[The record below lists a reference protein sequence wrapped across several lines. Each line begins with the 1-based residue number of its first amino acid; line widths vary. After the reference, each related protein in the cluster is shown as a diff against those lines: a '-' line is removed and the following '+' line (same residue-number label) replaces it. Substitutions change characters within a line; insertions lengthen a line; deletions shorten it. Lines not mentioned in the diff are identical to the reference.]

1 MTIAAVNGLA
11 LGGGCELAMA
21 CDVRLAA
28 FSASFGQPEVNL
40 GIIPGFGGTQ
50 RLPRLVGPAKALEM
64 NTTGDPISA
73 EEAYE
78 FGLVNRVVADHELF
92 DTALA
97 WARKLAGAGAAR
109 ARADQARLARRR
121 PRRGDRGREGGVRD
135 RLRLRGRARGHRR
148 VPRQAHAALQGRVS
162 AAATARLAGLV
173 RGAGRVVALTGAGI
187 SVPSGIP
194 DFRSPGTGLWAD
206 VDPMAVAH
214 IDVWRRDP
222 ERFWAFYGGR
232 FALLRD
238 KVPNGAHRALV
249 ELEARGL
256 LEAVVTQNI
265 DGLHRAAGTRDL
277 IEVHGTIGT
286 SSCLACGASY
296 PLDVARERLGGR
308 GDGVPRCDCG
318 APLKPDVV
326 LFGELLPER
335 ALARAPA
342 LAASADLLLCV
353 GSSLE
358 VWPVAGLPETTLAAG
373 GARGDRDAGA
383 DAVRR
388 RGGGEARR
396 RRRGGA
402 GGARRGAGLTRA
414 GPGGAP
420 GRTSALT
427 GGRENAARVADLRA
441 PRVALTSS
449 DVHNAGRPD
458 NPGPR
463 PAFTSHTSTTQRA
476 PRFRAVLR

>member
-1 MTIAAVNGLA
+1 M
-11 LGGGCELAMA
+11 
-21 CDVRLAA
+21 
-28 FSASFGQPEVNL
+28 
-40 GIIPGFGGTQ
+40 
-50 RLPRLVGPAKALEM
+50 
-64 NTTGDPISA
+64 
-73 EEAYE
+73 
-78 FGLVNRVVADHELF
+78 
-92 DTALA
+92 
-97 WARKLAGAGAAR
+97 
-109 ARADQARLARRR
+109 
-121 PRRGDRGREGGVRD
+121 
-135 RLRLRGRARGHRR
+135 
-148 VPRQAHAALQGRVS
+148 S

-194 DFRSPGTGLWAD
+194 DFRSPGTGLWAN

-214 IDVWRRDP
+214 TDVWRRDP
-222 ERFWAFYGGR
+222 EHFWGFYGGR

-296 PLDVARERLGGR
+296 PLDEARARLEAAD
-308 GDGVPRCDCG
+308 DGVPRCDCG

-335 ALARAPA
+335 ALARAQV

-358 VWPVAGLPETTLAAG
+358 VWPVAGLPETTLDAG
-373 GARGDRDAGA
+373 GELAIVTQGPTPYDDAA
-383 DAVRR
+383 AVRL
-388 RGGGEARR
+388 GGDVVEELEALV
-396 RRRGGA
+396 A
-402 GGARRGAGLTRA
+402 
-414 GPGGAP
+414 
-420 GRTSALT
+420 AL
-427 GGRENAARVADLRA
+427 
-441 PRVALTSS
+441 
-449 DVHNAGRPD
+449 
-458 NPGPR
+458 
-463 PAFTSHTSTTQRA
+463 
-476 PRFRAVLR
+476 